1 MHIVER
7 IVVDSF
13 INLFHYFMYA
23 TTKLIE
29 RIRKICNC
37 IYENIYIENGQLMI
51 GFRLYVKLQINLWSN
66 LYKNHWSF
74 CQFERGCFFGIWL
87 TRYEH
92 FFPPHLPIVVIV
104 IHYSTHSNNIFAAIQ
119 NLLFERKWPK
129 MARIRY
135 IISRDVITTIT
146 LLQRQEYAEWESRRK
161 KKKRQRNKFIRQ
173 NLFRSTCHFMRMRTF
188 CSGRIEFFFGTQTDT
203 HIYTQHNGQKQNLAK
218 ASTQAIVAYQCI
230 FQQFRNDDSSTAVC
244 CWLSCCRFWFCCFF
258 LQVFVLFILSFRFS
272 FLLVYC
278 HLCIGSLKILI
289 LDLVE
294 LLDSSF
300 QAIYLYI
307 LFYICLC
314 YLHITYTNIL
324 LCIHL

>member
-104 IHYSTHSNNIFAAIQ
+104 IHYSTHSNNIFATIQ

-173 NLFRSTCHFMRMRTF
+173 NLFRSTCHFMRTRTF
-188 CSGRIEFFFGTQTDT
+188 CSGRIEFFFWHANRYT
-203 HIYTQHNGQKQNLAK
+203 HIHATQWTKAKPSQSKHASNCGIPMYISTIQKWRF
-218 ASTQAIVAYQCI
+218 IH
-230 FQQFRNDDSSTAVC
+230 SSVLLVVLLPLLILLFFFSSFC
-244 CWLSCCRFWFCCFF
+244 FIHSFFSLFVSSCLLPSLYWLS
-258 LQVFVLFILSFRFS
+258 QNTNTGFS
-272 FLLVYC
+272 WA
-278 HLCIGSLKILI
+278 SR
-289 LDLVE
+289 
-294 LLDSSF
+294 
-300 QAIYLYI
+300 
-307 LFYICLC
+307 
-314 YLHITYTNIL
+314 
-324 LCIHL
+324 